1 MAEIK
6 PLDLP
11 KENPFVVEPEYFYPK
26 EELQSI
32 FAGYFSMLPRL
43 SDILRRGI
51 TSPTSLPG
59 YELLSKAAEEETKK
73 LGSSFIGAGLGYT
86 PQYVTGLRDIY
97 GNMMRNVSDIF
108 LERQLDLVKSLT
120 GMYQMPMQLAGLTI
134 SPEVYVP
141 SPTTTK
147 VVQEEKREATAAEWL
162 TAAAT
167 LIPVLAKILGLPI

>member
-11 KENPFVVEPEYFYPK
+11 KEKPFVVEPEYFYPK

-51 TSPTSLPG
+51 TSPTALPG

-73 LGSSFIGAGLGYT
+73 LGSKFIGAGLGYT

-97 GNMMRNVSDIF
+97 GSMMRNVADVF
-108 LERQLDLVKSLT
+108 LERQLDLVKALT
-120 GMYQMPMQLAGLTI
+120 GLYQMPMRLAELTI

-141 SPTTTK
+141 SPTTTR
-147 VVQEEKREATAAEWL
+147 VIQEIKREETPLDWITAITSL
-162 TAAAT
+162 S
-167 LIPVLAKILGLPI
+167 LLLAKILGGA